1 MSTTSDG
8 PALGFLGAPSIPEMV
23 RLARLA
29 EERGFASIWVAETR
43 LRRDAISAAA
53 AIAAGTRRVR
63 VATGLINVYT
73 RNPVLIAVTAASLA
87 ELAEGRFTLGMGAGS
102 EEVLAVQGE
111 AYDRPFTRLKEY
123 LDVLVPLLA
132 GEVVTYR
139 GQTIQVHGA
148 QLEVVPRLRV
158 PIYLGVTGPRGLAL
172 AAAAADGVLL
182 DVFMPVAYVRRAA
195 AAVAEAARAVGRD
208 PSVVEVAG
216 IVMTFV
222 GRTGPA
228 ARDAVRPAIAGYL
241 TKFPTIAAQSGF
253 PPEIVAALRRD
264 TLAAGPEAGARH
276 VTDDMVDALCV
287 AGTGDDCRA
296 GVERFR
302 AAGLACPVLMTSG
315 DVAAL
320 IDTFRV
326 R

>member
-1 MSTTSDG
+1 MSPTADG

-23 RLARLA
+23 RLAQLA

-87 ELAEGRFTLGMGAGS
+87 ELAEGRFTLGMGTGS

-158 PIYLGVTGPRGLAL
+158 PIYLGVTSPRGLAL

-182 DVFMPVAYVRRAA
+182 DVFMPVPYIRRAA
-195 AAVAEAARAVGRD
+195 AVIAEAARAAGRD
-208 PSVVEVAG
+208 PASVEISG
-216 IVMTFV
+216 IVMTSV
-222 GRTGPA
+222 GRTA
-228 ARDAVRPAIAGYL
+228 ATARDAVRPAIAGYL

-253 PPEIVAALRRD
+253 PPEIVAVLQRD
-264 TLAAGPEAGARH
+264 TRAVGAEAAAGH
-276 VTDDMVDALCV
+276 VTDEMVDALCV
-287 AGTGDDCRA
+287 AGTADECRA

-302 AAGLACPVLMTSG
+302 AAGIANPVLMTSG

-320 IDTFRV
+320 IDTFEV